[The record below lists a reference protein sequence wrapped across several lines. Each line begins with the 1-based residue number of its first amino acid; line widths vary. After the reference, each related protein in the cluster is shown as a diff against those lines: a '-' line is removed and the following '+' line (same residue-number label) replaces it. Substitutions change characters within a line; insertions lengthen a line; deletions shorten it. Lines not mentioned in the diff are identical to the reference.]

1 MNLSRLPADLEEL
14 VEREL
19 AAGEYRSEAEPVAN
33 AVRLLRE
40 CHKSHEGP
48 PENGTLHV
56 PIWEV
61 FQETL
66 KDIHEEELD
75 HLFPHA
81 AEQPDHSINGTLQK
95 PA

>member
-1 MNLSRLPADLEEL
+1 MNHSRLPADIEKL

-19 AAGEYRSEAEPVAN
+19 AAGKYRSEAEPVAD

-40 CHKSHEGP
+40 CQSHEGH

-75 HLFPHA
+75 HLLPRA

>member
-1 MNLSRLPADLEEL
+1 MNLSRLPADLEEV

-19 AAGEYRSEAEPVAN
+19 AAGEYRSEAEPVAD

-48 PENGTLHV
+48 LKNGTMHV

-61 FQETL
+61 FQWHPAKARMRRLSTL
-66 KDIHEEELD
+66 LARVDGGYLTPTMIISS
-75 HLFPHA
+75 A
-81 AEQPDHSINGTLQK
+81 
-95 PA
+95 

>member
-1 MNLSRLPADLEEL
+1 MNHSRLPADLEEL

-19 AAGEYRSEAEPVAN
+19 AAGEYRSEAEPVAD

-48 PENGTLHV
+48 HENGTLHV
-56 PIWEV
+56 PIWKI

-75 HLFPHA
+75 HLLPHA
-81 AEQPDHSINGTLQK
+81 AEQQDHYIYGTPKK